1 MKSPQ
6 SLAEELYSIPLAEIA
21 DFGCCAF
28 VLIWCL
34 GLEMSDIDAI
44 KKVADGMKKG
54 VLDLDCTVKWYEFAN
69 FLGCPIKSVE
79 FKQISDIK
87 GIKERTPVRYDYNG
101 KSHWVGVEK
110 GKIAFNS
117 LKNSVCV
124 KYGKPTTA
132 RILTRKKK

>member
-54 VLDLDCTVKWYEFAN
+54 VLDLDCTVKWYEFAS

-79 FKQISDIK
+79 FKQICDIK

-101 KSHWVGVEK
+101 KYHWVGVEN

-132 RILTRKKK
+132 RILTRGKK

>member
-28 VLIWCL
+28 VFIWCL

-54 VLDLDCTVKWYEFAN
+54 VLDLDCTVKWYEFAS

-79 FKQISDIK
+79 FKQICDIK

-101 KSHWVGVEK
+101 KSHWVGVEN

-132 RILTRKKK
+132 RILTRGKK